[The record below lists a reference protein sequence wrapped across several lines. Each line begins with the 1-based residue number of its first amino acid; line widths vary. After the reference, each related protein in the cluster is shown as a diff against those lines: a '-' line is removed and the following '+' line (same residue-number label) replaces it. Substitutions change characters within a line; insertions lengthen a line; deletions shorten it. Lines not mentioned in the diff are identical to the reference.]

1 MRIGIGVGG
10 SVGQSA
16 GLEGHIRE
24 IEAAERD
31 GFDSVWIPHIRGWDA
46 LTVIAIAGT
55 RTSRIEMMTGVVPVY
70 TRHPV
75 LMAQQALTTQAA
87 TVRDGAPASTG
98 RLALGIGLAHPETV
112 VTWWGLSYDHPA
124 RYMREY
130 LAVLVPLLKG
140 ESVNFR
146 GEVHRASASLELTG
160 VPAPAVI
167 LAALAPKMLDLAGGI
182 ADGTLTWMVGPR
194 ALETHVMPHISKA
207 AQRAGRPAPR
217 VCVALPVCVTD
228 DPAAARRVIAERFKR
243 YGQLVNYRRVLD
255 IGGAAGPADVAIIGN
270 EADVESQIR
279 GLAAAGA
286 TEFFAAVTP
295 AGPDPAASDV
305 RTRALMKAL
314 AARLRSYNDTR

>member
-10 SVGQSA
+10 TIGQSA

-31 GFDSVWIPHIRGWDA
+31 GFASVWIPHIRGWDA
-46 LTVIAIAGT
+46 LTVIAIAGA

-87 TVRDGAPASTG
+87 TVN

-146 GEVHRASASLELTG
+146 GEVHSAS
-160 VPAPAVI
+160 
-167 LAALAPKMLDLAGGI
+167 
-182 ADGTLTWMVGPR
+182 
-194 ALETHVMPHISKA
+194 
-207 AQRAGRPAPR
+207 GRRGAPR
-217 VCVALPVCVTD
+217 
-228 DPAAARRVIAERFKR
+228 
-243 YGQLVNYRRVLD
+243 
-255 IGGAAGPADVAIIGN
+255 
-270 EADVESQIR
+270 
-279 GLAAAGA
+279 
-286 TEFFAAVTP
+286 
-295 AGPDPAASDV
+295 
-305 RTRALMKAL
+305 
-314 AARLRSYNDTR
+314 

>member
-1 MRIGIGVGG
+1 MRIGIGIGG
-10 SVGQSA
+10 TVGQSA

-31 GFDSVWIPHIRGWDA
+31 GFHSVWVPHIRGWDA
-46 LTVIAIAGT
+46 LTVIALAGP

-87 TVRDGAPASTG
+87 TIRDGAPGSKG

-112 VTWWGLSYDHPA
+112 ATWWGLSYDRPA

-130 LAVLVPLLKG
+130 LAVLLPLLRG
-140 ESVNFR
+140 DPVNFK
-146 GEVHRASASLELTG
+146 GEVHRSSASLELTG
-160 VPAPAVI
+160 TPAPAVV

-182 ADGTLTWMVGPR
+182 ADGTLTWMVGAR
-194 ALETHVMPHISKA
+194 ALETHVMPLIRKA
-207 AQRAGRPAPR
+207 AQHAGRPLPR
-217 VCVALPVCVTD
+217 ICVALPVCVTD
-228 DPAAARRVIAERFKR
+228 DPDAARRVIAERFKR

-255 IGGAAGPADVAIIGN
+255 IGGAAGPADVAIVGT
-270 EADVESQIR
+270 ETDVEAHIR

-286 TEFFAAVTP
+286 TDFFAAVTP
-295 AGPDPAASDV
+295 AGPDPAASGA
-305 RTRALMKAL
+305 RTSALMKAL
-314 AARLRSYNDTR
+314 AARAS